1 MNFFKDRI
9 NKKYFE
15 ISMYVIFTCIV
26 IFLLSRFTDQ
36 LPLIAGTVGSATKWV
51 ITIIKPVIVGFI
63 IAYLLFPMLEKLEA
77 LLRKLKPLK
86 KKSSIRGLAVA
97 LQGIII
103 LLGLFLIVSLL
114 VSVIT
119 RQARAANS
127 EDIIEGIKTY
137 ADSINNL
144 YWDLMDRLDK
154 LNINSAEIKSSV
166 DTFMNN
172 IGSYLLNLSS
182 GLGNLANNLK
192 DGVAT
197 AFFSLIFSI
206 YFLLDMPKLKTYWG
220 RVFEIILPKRVKTV
234 IDTIIKDADRV
245 FSGYIRGQAIDA
257 FMVGVVVSTIFSIIG
272 IQYAIVIGLLI
283 GLGNLIPYM
292 GPVVGYS
299 SIVVVGIATSDY
311 KSMVIAAVS
320 LLIIQAIDGN
330 LIYPKLLSTSVNIHP
345 MIVII
350 SLTVGAS
357 IGGLVGMIV
366 AVPTGALVK
375 VWFERLIKLAE
386 KKNLDKEK
394 KDSIN
399 G

>member
-1 MNFFKDRI
+1 MNFFKINI
-9 NKKYFE
+9 NKKYSE

-36 LPLIAGTVGSATKWV
+36 LPAIAKTTGSALKWV
-51 ITIIKPVIVGFI
+51 GAILKPVIIGFI
-63 IAYLLFPMLEKLEA
+63 IAYLLFPMLEKLES
-77 LLRKLKPLK
+77 LLRKIKPLK
-86 KKSSIRGLAVA
+86 KKKSVRGLAVA
-97 LQGIII
+97 LQWIII
-103 LLGLFLIVSLL
+103 LVGLFIVVSLL

-119 RQARAANS
+119 KQARAANS

-137 ADSINNL
+137 ANSINEL
-144 YWDLMDRLDK
+144 YRELIDRLDK

-166 DTFMNN
+166 DTFTNN
-172 IGSYLLNLSS
+172 LGKYMLNLSS
-182 GLGNLANNLK
+182 QLGSLANNLK
-192 DGVAT
+192 DGLAT
-197 AFFSLIFSI
+197 AFFALIFSI
-206 YFLLDMPKLKTYWG
+206 YFLLDMPKLKKYWG
-220 RVFEIILPKRVKTV
+220 RVLGIILPEKVKTTL
-234 IDTIIKDADRV
+234 DTLIKDADKV

-257 FMVGVVVSTIFSIIG
+257 FMVGVVVSVVFSIIG

-292 GPVVGYS
+292 GPIVGYS
-299 SIVVVGIATSDY
+299 SIVIVGIATSDY
-311 KSMVIAAVS
+311 KSMVIAAIA

-375 VWFERLIKLAE
+375 VWFERLINIAE
-386 KKNLDKEK
+386 KKNVN
-394 KDSIN
+394 KDN
-399 G
+399 KVK

>member
-1 MNFFKDRI
+1 MNFFKYKI

-26 IFLLSRFTDQ
+26 IFLLSRLADQ
-36 LPLIAGTVGSATKWV
+36 LPLVAKTAASV
-51 ITIIKPVIVGFI
+51 INWILTIVKPVIIGFVM
-63 IAYLLFPMLEKLEA
+63 AYLLFPMLEKLEE
-77 LLRKLKPLK
+77 LLRKLKPFKK
-86 KKSSIRGLAVA
+86 KKSVRGIAVG

-103 LLGLFLIVSLL
+103 LVSLFIIVSLL

-119 RQARAANS
+119 RQAKAANS

-137 ADSINNL
+137 ANSINNL

-154 LNINSAEIKSSV
+154 LNINSSEIKASV
-166 DTFMNN
+166 DTFMKN
-172 IGSYLLNLSS
+172 IGNYLLSLSS
-182 GLGNLANNLK
+182 GLGSLANNLK
-192 DGVAT
+192 DGLAT
-197 AFFSLIFSI
+197 AFFALIFSI

-220 RVFEIILPKRVKTV
+220 KVFDVIIPKKAKQVL
-234 IDTIIKDADRV
+234 DTAIKDADKV

-257 FMVGVVVSTIFSIIG
+257 FMVGVVVSIVFSIIG
-272 IQYAIVIGLLI
+272 IEYAIVIGLLI

-292 GPVVGYS
+292 GPIVGYS
-299 SIVVVGIATSDY
+299 SIAVVGIATSDY
-311 KSMVIAAVS
+311 KSMFIAAIA

-357 IGGLVGMIV
+357 IGGLLGMIV

-375 VWFERLIKLAE
+375 VWFERFI
-386 KKNLDKEK
+386 NSREK
-394 KDSIN
+394 KDVIKEN
-399 G
+399 KGK

>member
-1 MNFFKDRI
+1 MNFFKNKI

-36 LPLIAGTVGSATKWV
+36 LPAIAKTTGSALKWV
-51 ITIIKPVIVGFI
+51 GAILKPVIIGFI
-63 IAYLLFPMLEKLEA
+63 IAYLLFPMLEKLES
-77 LLRKLKPLK
+77 LLRKIKPLK
-86 KKSSIRGLAVA
+86 KKKSIRGLAVA
-97 LQGIII
+97 LQWIII
-103 LLGLFLIVSLL
+103 LVGLFIVVSLL

-119 RQARAANS
+119 KQARAANS

-137 ADSINNL
+137 ANSINEL
-144 YWDLMDRLDK
+144 YRELIDRLDK

-166 DTFMNN
+166 DTFTNN
-172 IGSYLLNLSS
+172 LGKYMLNLSS
-182 GLGNLANNLK
+182 QLGNLAGNLK
-192 DGVAT
+192 DGLAT
-197 AFFSLIFSI
+197 ALFALIFSI
-206 YFLLDMPKLKTYWG
+206 YFLLDMPKLKKYWG
-220 RVFEIILPKRVKTV
+220 RVLGIILPEKVKITL
-234 IDTIIKDADRV
+234 DTLIKDADKV

-257 FMVGVVVSTIFSIIG
+257 FMVGVVVSVVFSIIG

-292 GPVVGYS
+292 GPIVGYS
-299 SIVVVGIATSDY
+299 SIVIVGIATSDY
-311 KSMVIAAVS
+311 KSMVIAAIA

-375 VWFERLIKLAE
+375 VWFERLINIAE
-386 KKNLDKEK
+386 KKNVN
-394 KDSIN
+394 KDN
-399 G
+399 KVK